1 MHVVIRKP
9 KLSGSAEEA
18 ARRAR
23 DHRGAAGVEGWGTKA
38 MFDLRRI
45 RRAAE

>member
-23 DHRGAAGVEGWGTKA
+23 DHSLPLVQGRPGPTAPNPPAYVSH
-38 MFDLRRI
+38 
-45 RRAAE
+45 